1 MRQIL
6 IEEGYEDA
14 KEYFICLSDVH
25 PQYWGILGSQ
35 SDLCHHCGDKGTIP
49 YYNHLL
55 CFTLIRDRGILMG
68 FFQKMLSCLKVIAC
82 SVIHFN
88 NINNSSNSFANHF
101 LVLSLSDVL
110 KCWKMLCAIIH
121 PVYFL
126 YCAIIP
132 RAIDVHIATV
142 SKQDGQHSVEV
153 YTVGFVPSYLLP
165 DAWTIQVTLFRQGGP
180 ISHRLVSKGALRY
193 GEIYWFFRVFIW
205 NIFIRVHSSSFIPVI
220 QKIQKIYE
228 KTHSSFWNR
237 FCFLPAFIM
246 HLHVGTFVHH
256 Y

>member
-1 MRQIL
+1 
-6 IEEGYEDA
+6 
-14 KEYFICLSDVH
+14 
-25 PQYWGILGSQ
+25 
-35 SDLCHHCGDKGTIP
+35 
-49 YYNHLL
+49 
-55 CFTLIRDRGILMG
+55 MG

-82 SVIHFN
+82 SVIQFN
-88 NINNSSNSFANHF
+88 NINNSSNSFGNHF

-132 RAIDVHIATV
+132 RAIDVNVATV

-180 ISHRLVSKGALRY
+180 ISHRLISKGALRKMLRRNLLIFPCVY
-193 GEIYWFFRVFIW
+193 LEHIY
-205 NIFIRVHSSSFIPVI
+205 SSSF
-220 QKIQKIYE
+220 KFFHSSNSKKFKKYMT
-228 KTHSSFWNR
+228 KTHSCFWNR
-237 FCFLPAFIM
+237 FCLLPAFIM
-246 HLHVGTFVHH
+246 HLHVSTFVHH
-256 Y
+256 

>member
-88 NINNSSNSFANHF
+88 NINNSSNSFIWQSFPSFILIGCVEMLKNALCNYSSC
-101 LVLSLSDVL
+101 LLSL
-110 KCWKMLCAIIH
+110 LC
-121 PVYFL
+121 YN
-126 YCAIIP
+126 
-132 RAIDVHIATV
+132 
-142 SKQDGQHSVEV
+142 SKS
-153 YTVGFVPSYLLP
+153 
-165 DAWTIQVTLFRQGGP
+165 
-180 ISHRLVSKGALRY
+180 
-193 GEIYWFFRVFIW
+193 
-205 NIFIRVHSSSFIPVI
+205 N
-220 QKIQKIYE
+220 
-228 KTHSSFWNR
+228 
-237 FCFLPAFIM
+237 
-246 HLHVGTFVHH
+246 
-256 Y
+256 